1 MSKFIF
7 PVSIFSL
14 MLGIKN
20 IILLFILTLGISIT
34 TPINVIAEKRDPA
47 EVVKII
53 TVKIYDNYF

>member
-34 TPINVIAEKRDPA
+34 TPINVIAKKRDPA